1 MSPHRRNFYL
11 LIDSFF
17 FFFCAIYRF
26 NCAETYTLLFF
37 VLINKTDI
45 LGQKWKGYL
54 NRLSFAN
61 ITMDSHCRL
70 SALEPELY
78 CASTANDPVC

>member
-1 MSPHRRNFYL
+1 MH
-11 LIDSFF
+11 FF
-17 FFFCAIYRF
+17 FFFCAIHRF
-26 NCAETYTLLFF
+26 NHAETYTLLFF
-37 VLINKTDI
+37 VLINKTDK

-61 ITMDSHCRL
+61 ITMDSRCRL

-78 CASTANDPVC
+78 CASTSNDPVC